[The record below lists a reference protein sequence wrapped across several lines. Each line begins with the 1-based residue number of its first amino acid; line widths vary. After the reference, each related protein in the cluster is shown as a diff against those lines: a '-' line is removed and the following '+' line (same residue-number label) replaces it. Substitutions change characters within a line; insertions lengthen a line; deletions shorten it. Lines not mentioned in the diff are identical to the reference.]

1 MSTTIEALVMLLVF
15 AIIMAIL
22 IWKME
27 PGE

>member
-1 MSTTIEALVMLLVF
+1 MSTTAEALLVLLFF

>member
-1 MSTTIEALVMLLVF
+1 MSTTTEALLVLLF
-15 AIIMAIL
+15 FGIIMAIL

>member
-1 MSTTIEALVMLLVF
+1 MSTTIEALLVLLF
-15 AIIMAIL
+15 FGIIIAIL